1 MRDRRLDAASRAA
14 ARAREE
20 LAVAAPPPRVH
31 RGPVAVGDDV
41 VDPEMGF
48 RGRVVAIDGGRAE
61 VQGGATRMRLPLQ
74 RLVRDPAARPPAAE
88 PERPPVTAPPPS
100 GPAATLEVDV
110 RGRRA
115 ADAVG
120 AVRERMDAAAMAG
133 LPQVRVIHGHGTGAL
148 RAAVREELARHPL
161 VERAEPA
168 PPEEGGDGATIAY
181 LEG

>member
-1 MRDRRLDAASRAA
+1 
-14 ARAREE
+14 
-20 LAVAAPPPRVH
+20 
-31 RGPVAVGDDV
+31 
-41 VDPEMGF
+41 
-48 RGRVVAIDGGRAE
+48 
-61 VQGGATRMRLPLQ
+61 MRLPLA
-74 RLVRDPAARPPAAE
+74 RLVADPAAPAPAAE
-88 PERPPVTAPPPS
+88 PEEPAFTAPPPS
-100 GPAATLEVDV
+100 GAAATLEVDV

-181 LEG
+181 LG

>member
-1 MRDRRLDAASRAA
+1 
-14 ARAREE
+14 
-20 LAVAAPPPRVH
+20 
-31 RGPVAVGDDV
+31 VGDDV

-48 RGRVVAIDGGRAE
+48 RGRVVAIDGERAE
-61 VQGGATRMRLPLQ
+61 VQGGAARMHLPLA
-74 RLVRDPAARPPAAE
+74 RLVRDPSARPPAAE
-88 PERPPVTAPPPS
+88 PERSAVTAPAPS

-115 ADAVG
+115 AEAVG
-120 AVRERMDAAAMAG
+120 TVRERMDAAAMAG